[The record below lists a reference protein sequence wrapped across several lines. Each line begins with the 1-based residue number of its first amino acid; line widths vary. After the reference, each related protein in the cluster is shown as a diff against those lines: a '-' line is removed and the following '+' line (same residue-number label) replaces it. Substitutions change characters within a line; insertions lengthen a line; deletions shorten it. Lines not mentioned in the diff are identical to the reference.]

1 MKQSNEKLPK
11 SRDWKSTESKSS
23 YVRPMLVFQ
32 GAMAKVTQKSGA
44 VPDAP
49 AYPTPTRRG

>member
-1 MKQSNEKLPK
+1 MKQSNKMLPK

-32 GAMAKVTQKSGA
+32 GAMAKVTQKSGS

-49 AYPTPTRRG
+49 VYPTPTRRG